1 MQASPH
7 RSLRDELVQFELQL
21 EATAAAGRQSQWVNR
36 LRERV
41 RSVRERLDTAAAKGS
56 ALASRT

>member
-1 MQASPH
+1 MPASTH

-36 LRERV
+36 LRDRV
-41 RSVRERLDTAAAKGS
+41 RSVRERLDTPAPKGRMFV
-56 ALASRT
+56 SRV